1 MAKYTSVLS
10 QLLRYV
16 PRREFLG
23 QSCNANRVRNSGC
36 VLFPAGDSLWLFFM
50 GS

>member
-10 QLLRYV
+10 QQLRYV
-16 PRREFLG
+16 PRREFLAIVQRQQG
-23 QSCNANRVRNSGC
+23 EKGVRSFSSWRQF
-36 VLFPAGDSLWLFFM
+36 VALFM